1 MNRTVQDLVGTEFQF
16 ADQFADTSEPSKLT
30 FVRMN
35 SPFYD
40 GERWAVRWHGRC
52 PTKTAEWEYEPMPS
66 RRDDAFYACCR
77 FDTLEQAVETW
88 NRANT
93 EVSGSSAVS
102 EG

>member
-16 ADQFADTSEPSKLT
+16 ADQFADTGALFPPR

-40 GERWAVRWHGRC
+40 GERWAVRWYGHC
-52 PTKTAEWEYEPMPS
+52 LTKTAEWEYEPMPS
-66 RRDDAFYACCR
+66 SRDDAFYARCR

-88 NRANT
+88 NPANSVISVK
-93 EVSGSSAVS
+93 EINR
-102 EG
+102 EE